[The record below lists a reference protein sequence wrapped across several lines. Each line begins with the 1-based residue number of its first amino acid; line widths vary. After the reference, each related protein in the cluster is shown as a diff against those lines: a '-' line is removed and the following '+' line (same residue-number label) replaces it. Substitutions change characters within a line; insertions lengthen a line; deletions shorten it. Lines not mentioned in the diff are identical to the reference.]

1 VLTGRQAALILA
13 DLPWTAAPAL
23 AINVP
28 MTVHDA
34 DLRSATAP
42 LATAD
47 PTEAGGV
54 LTIDL
59 AAVESNW
66 KRLAGLTVPVECA
79 AVVKADGY
87 GCGLEPVTRTL
98 HRAGCRT
105 FFVADV
111 AEGRRART
119 VAPDATIYVLNGV
132 MPGSAQ
138 AFAADHLRP
147 VINSTTE
154 LAEWDAFVATKNW
167 RGGAALHV
175 DTGMNRLG
183 ITVEE
188 AAAIAPRLQS
198 ENHGFTLVMSH
209 LACAESPDHPMNAR
223 QLRLFRDIRMA
234 YRGVASSLANSSGIF
249 LGERAYCDLV
259 RPGVALYG
267 VNPTPGK
274 ANPMRRVVELKG
286 CIIQVRT
293 IDKGETVG
301 YGAAFTAGRASRIA
315 IIAVGYAD
323 GFLRSAGTAR
333 GKPAAEVIV
342 AGKRCPLAGRVSMDV
357 LAVDVTDVAEGAVR
371 RGDFATLIGDRVS
384 VDDLAAGMGT
394 IGYEVLTDLGRRYH
408 RLYKGG

>member
-1 VLTGRQAALILA
+1 M
-13 DLPWTAAPAL
+13 TA
-23 AINVP
+23 
-28 MTVHDA
+28 HDA

>member
-1 VLTGRQAALILA
+1 
-13 DLPWTAAPAL
+13 
-23 AINVP
+23 

-119 VAPDATIYVLNGV
+119 VAPDAAIYVLNGV

-138 AFAADHLRP
+138 AFAADDLRP

-223 QLRLFRDIRMA
+223 QMRLFRDIRMV

-286 CIIQVRT
+286 RIIQVRT

-301 YGAAFTAGRASRIA
+301 YGAAFTVSRASRIA
-315 IIAVGYAD
+315 IVAVGYGD

-342 AGKRCPLAGRVSMDV
+342 AGKRCQLAGRVSMDV

-371 RGDFATLIGDRVS
+371 RGDFATLIGDRTS

>member
-1 VLTGRQAALILA
+1 
-13 DLPWTAAPAL
+13 
-23 AINVP
+23 
-28 MTVHDA
+28 MTVHEP
-34 DLRSATAP
+34 DLRPANVPPAAS
-42 LATAD
+42 D
-47 PTEAGGV
+47 PTEAGGI

-59 AAVESNW
+59 AAIEANW
-66 KRLAGLTVPVECA
+66 KMLAGMTVPVECA
-79 AVVKADGY
+79 AVVKANAY

-98 HRAGCRT
+98 SEAGCRT

-111 AEGRRART
+111 AEGRRVRAL
-119 VAPDATIYVLNGV
+119 APEAVIYVLNGL
-132 MPGSAQ
+132 MPGSAP
-138 AFAADHLRP
+138 AFTADYLRP

-154 LAEWDAFVATKNW
+154 LAEWDAFVAIKNW

-223 QLRLFRDIRMA
+223 QLRLFRDIRMV

-286 CIIQVRT
+286 RIIQVRT

-315 IIAVGYAD
+315 IVAVGYAD

-357 LAVDVTDVAEGAVR
+357 LAVDVTDVAEGAAR